1 MTWVAA
7 ADYRRAKDDTP
18 RSHPCQVY
26 GKVEHLDDRIMIGAL
41 ASGAAQARLSYIGA
55 RLAVRTAL
63 SHLQRDGTITDD
75 ALSDTTGERA
85 RALYLA
91 MVDAIYSQLRRA
103 VVDHVAP
110 IQDFATTL
118 TVFVANPTGVAAMQI
133 GSGIIVSRRQNG
145 DYSLLFS
152 DTAQARNDG
161 GGYITDRAEAD
172 RMRVSVQDGPV
183 AFLCAASAP
192 LDRLSIRRRDGAPQ
206 KDFFRPLDRYASTA
220 PDDVEVHRGIRTFLR
235 SDRVHGRLD
244 QDVAMALCGY
254 HRQGELFRP
263 AIA

>member
-7 ADYRRAKDDTP
+7 ADFRRAKDDTP

-26 GKVEHLDDRIMIGAL
+26 GKVEHLDERIMIGAL
-41 ASGAAQARLSYIGA
+41 ASGAAQAKLSHVGA
-55 RLAVRTAL
+55 RLAVRAAL
-63 SHLQRDGTITDD
+63 SHLQRDSALAGD
-75 ALSDTTGERA
+75 ALSDPTGERA
-85 RALYLA
+85 RTLYLA
-91 MVDAIYSQLRRA
+91 MLDAVCGQLRRA

-110 IQDFATTL
+110 IQEFATTL
-118 TVFVANPTGVAAMQI
+118 TVFVAKPTAVAAMQI
-133 GSGIIVSRRQNG
+133 GSDIIVSRRQNG

-152 DTAQARNDG
+152 EGALAEKSERG
-161 GGYITDRAEAD
+161 FITDRDEAD

-254 HRQGELFRP
+254 RRQGELFRP